1 VITSIAGLPK
11 LLETIGIDDSDVSIG
26 EQADNRWRILQRAD
40 GTWAVFYS
48 ERGGNFDESVFA
60 VESEAC
66 YTMLGRM
73 TLLQITRG
81 ASISVTRRN
90 S

>member
-1 VITSIAGLPK
+1 MIISIAGLPE

-26 EQADNRWRILQRAD
+26 EQVDDRWCILQRAD
-40 GTWAVFYS
+40 GTWAVFYR

-60 VESEAC
+60 AESDAC
-66 YTMLGRM
+66 YTLLGRM

-81 ASISVTRRN
+81 RFHFDDEEE
-90 S
+90 

>member
-1 VITSIAGLPK
+1 MIISISGLPD

-26 EQADNRWRILQRAD
+26 EEADDRWCILQRAD
-40 GTWAVFYS
+40 GTWAVFYR

-60 VESEAC
+60 VESDAC
-66 YTMLGRM
+66 YTLLGRM

-81 ASISVTRRN
+81 RFHFENEVE
-90 S
+90 